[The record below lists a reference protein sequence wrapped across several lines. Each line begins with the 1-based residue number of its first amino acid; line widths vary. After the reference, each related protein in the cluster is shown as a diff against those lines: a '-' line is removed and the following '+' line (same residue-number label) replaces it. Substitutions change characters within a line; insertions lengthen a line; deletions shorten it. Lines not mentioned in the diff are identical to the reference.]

1 MSSDPLADIVKSMA
15 LTGAVFLEAEFTAPW
30 AITAHVTEED
40 CRPFLPIPTRVIAFH
55 LVTRGELIVS
65 TDACSGYR
73 KSLSAKAGDVIL
85 IPTNAE
91 HVLASGLGHK
101 LVNGDDLLLPAQ
113 DDGMVQIRAGGGGA
127 ATSLWCGFMASDA
140 GQNMILDNLP
150 DLIVIQIDD
159 ASTKKWIEASISM
172 ASRRDDITDVQTQK
186 TAAKLSELMLL
197 EALRKHMAQQ
207 DEPIGWWAAMADT
220 QISRAISFIHS
231 NLSAALAT
239 SDIATIAG
247 MSRSAFVTRFGDLMG
262 TPPSAYITSLRIHTA
277 RELLSTTQLGLPEIA
292 ARVGYTTPEAFSR
305 AFKRA
310 TGDSPARWRSHSQS

>member
-1 MSSDPLADIVKSMA
+1 MPSDPLADIVKSMA

-55 LVTRGELIVS
+55 LITKGELIVS
-65 TDACSGYR
+65 TDASSGYR
-73 KSLSAKAGDVIL
+73 KSLSAKAGDVVL
-85 IPTNAE
+85 IPSNAE
-91 HVLASGLGHK
+91 HVLASGLGHT
-101 LVNGDDLLLPAQ
+101 LVSGDDLLLPT
-113 DDGMVQIRAGGGGA
+113 DNEGMVEIRAGGGGA

-150 DLIVIQIDD
+150 ELMVIQIED
-159 ASTKKWIEASISM
+159 AATKQWIEASISM
-172 ASRRDDITDVQTQK
+172 ASQRGDITDVQTQK
-186 TAAKLSELMLL
+186 TAAQLSELMLL

-207 DEPIGWWAAMADT
+207 NEPKGWWAAMADT
-220 QISRAISFIHS
+220 QVSRALSFIHS

-277 RELLSTTQLGLPEIA
+277 RELLSTTQLALPEIA
-292 ARVGYTTPEAFSR
+292 ARIGYTTPEAFSR
-305 AFKRA
+305 AFKRT
-310 TGDSPARWRSHSQS
+310 TGDSPARWRAQTQS

>member
-1 MSSDPLADIVKSMA
+1 MSDDPLADIVKSMA

-55 LVTRGELIVS
+55 VVTEGELIVS
-65 TDACSGYR
+65 TDVRSGYR
-73 KSLSAKAGDVIL
+73 KSSSARAGDVIL

-91 HVLASGLGHK
+91 HVLASGLGHT
-101 LVNGDDLLLPAQ
+101 LVSGDDLLLPAE
-113 DDGMVQIRAGGGGA
+113 DNGMVQIRAGGGGV
-127 ATSLWCGFMASDA
+127 ATCLWCGFMASDA

-159 ASTKKWIEASISM
+159 ASTKRWIEASISM
-172 ASRRDDITDVQTQK
+172 ASRRDNAAAVHSWK
-186 TAAKLSELMLL
+186 TVAQLSELMLL

-207 DEPIGWWAAMADT
+207 DAPIGWWAAMADA
-220 QISRAISFIHS
+220 QISRAMSFIHS

-239 SDIATIAG
+239 SDIAAIAG

-262 TPPSAYITSLRIHTA
+262 VPPGAYITSLRVHTA
-277 RELLSTTQLGLPEIA
+277 RELLSTTQLGLPDIA

-310 TGDSPARWRSHSQS
+310 TGESPASWRTQARS